1 MWWQCPTV
9 RAVADGSHS
18 DPNKIT
24 VGDWLRERLAQW
36 VASGVISPKT
46 TERYTNLIA
55 YHRAVQLDA
64 GLRDGIRHELI
75 RRNVAAEQ
83 RPPKVI
89 VEKMQILSADQ
100 VIDLAACLDGDPLAA
115 PAQFAVFTGVRRG
128 ELLALTWGDTNLDRK
143 VINVV
148 ASLEETATGIRRKA
162 PKTEAGKREITLPDR
177 VVDILRAHRRA
188 LLERR
193 LLLGLGKL
201 DDADL
206 VFPAWDGSPWSPDAF
221 SSAWTVA
228 AKEHGLNV
236 SFHALR
242 HTHAS
247 QLIDAGVDV
256 VTIARRL
263 GHSCGQHHAQGLR
276 ALVQERRQ
284 QGSRCDQRRACGAL
298 KFATRFATR
307 MYGTGWFLV
316 GPIRTALRKSADGMG
331 LNRKSRD
338 QLGPLLRWRRRACSI
353 VEGRL
358 VERLA
363 PGRHA
368 FWTVGRK
375 IEVKRLDLRP
385 QAVEITAQEMLTKDR
400 IALRVTL
407 TAFRRIA
414 DPERVVNAVPDVDA
428 WLYRLVQFAIRES
441 VASRTLDEV
450 LSAKNALDAE
460 LRAYVRERVA
470 ETGIE
475 VTELGVKDV
484 ILPGE
489 IRELV
494 NKVVEAERTAK
505 ANLIRRQEETAA
517 TRSLL
522 NTAKLME
529 ENPLL
534 LRLKELESIE
544 RLVEKVGRIDLHA
557 GDGAG
562 FDALLTKLVRLKA
575 DERPERA

>member
-1 MWWQCPTV
+1 MDRYLFAVRVTVKDGERAILTRNGRFERVLEPGRHTLFDFKRELGVELHQIV
-9 RAVADGSHS
+9 RAEYSADRYAVLKVARPDLADALFEAVETKADEIAIVSLDGRPTHLMAPWQTRVFWKVATKIEVERIDVTR
-18 DPNKIT
+18 DPKVSPRHLAMIA
-24 VGDWLRERLAQW
+24 RERNTL
-36 VASGVISPKT
+36 VAEHVV
-46 TERYTNLIA
+46 EN
-55 YHRAVQLDA
+55 HEA
-64 GLRDGIRHELI
+64 GLL
-75 RRNVAAEQ
+75 
-83 RPPKVI
+83 
-89 VEKMQILSADQ
+89 
-100 VIDLAACLDGDPLAA
+100 
-115 PAQFAVFTGVRRG
+115 
-128 ELLALTWGDTNLDRK
+128 
-143 VINVV
+143 
-148 ASLEETATGIRRKA
+148 
-162 PKTEAGKREITLPDR
+162 
-177 VVDILRAHRRA
+177 
-188 LLERR
+188 
-193 LLLGLGKL
+193 
-201 DDADL
+201 
-206 VFPAWDGSPWSPDAF
+206 
-221 SSAWTVA
+221 
-228 AKEHGLNV
+228 
-236 SFHALR
+236 
-242 HTHAS
+242 
-247 QLIDAGVDV
+247 
-256 VTIARRL
+256 
-263 GHSCGQHHAQGLR
+263 
-276 ALVQERRQ
+276 
-284 QGSRCDQRRACGAL
+284 
-298 KFATRFATR
+298 
-307 MYGTGWFLV
+307 Y
-316 GPIRTALRKSADGMG
+316 
-331 LNRKSRD
+331 
-338 QLGPLLRWRRRACSI
+338 

-363 PGRHA
+363 AGRHA
-368 FWTVGRK
+368 LWTAGRK

-385 QAVEITAQEMLTKDR
+385 QALEITAQEMLTKDR

-407 TAFRRIA
+407 TAFRRIV

-428 WLYRLVQFAIRES
+428 WLYRLVQFAIREA

-460 LRAYVRERVA
+460 LRAFVRERIA

-475 VTELGVKDV
+475 VNELGIKDV

>member
-1 MWWQCPTV
+1 VNRYLFTLRVTVKDGERALLTRNGRFERVLEPGRHTLFDPKRELGVELYQVV
-9 RAVADGSHS
+9 RAEYAAD
-18 DPNKIT
+18 
-24 VGDWLRERLAQW
+24 
-36 VASGVISPKT
+36 
-46 TERYTNLIA
+46 RY
-55 YHRAVQLDA
+55 AVLK
-64 GLRDGIRHELI
+64 
-75 RRNVAAEQ
+75 AA
-83 RPPKVI
+83 RP
-89 VEKMQILSADQ
+89 
-100 VIDLAACLDGDPLAA
+100 DLAAELFEAVETKAAEIAIVSLDGRPAHLMSPWQIRVFWKVATRVEVERIDVTSDPKVKPRHLAMVA
-115 PAQFAVFTGVRRG
+115 RERNSLVA
-128 ELLALTWGDTNLDRK
+128 EH
-143 VINVV
+143 VV
-148 ASLEETATGIRRKA
+148 ENH
-162 PKTEAGKREITLPDR
+162 EAG
-177 VVDILRAHRRA
+177 
-188 LLERR
+188 LL
-193 LLLGLGKL
+193 
-201 DDADL
+201 
-206 VFPAWDGSPWSPDAF
+206 
-221 SSAWTVA
+221 
-228 AKEHGLNV
+228 
-236 SFHALR
+236 
-242 HTHAS
+242 
-247 QLIDAGVDV
+247 
-256 VTIARRL
+256 
-263 GHSCGQHHAQGLR
+263 
-276 ALVQERRQ
+276 
-284 QGSRCDQRRACGAL
+284 
-298 KFATRFATR
+298 
-307 MYGTGWFLV
+307 Y
-316 GPIRTALRKSADGMG
+316 
-331 LNRKSRD
+331 
-338 QLGPLLRWRRRACSI
+338 

-407 TAFRRIA
+407 TAFRRVV

-428 WLYRLVQFAIRES
+428 WLYRLVQFAIREA
-441 VASRTLDEV
+441 VAARTLDEV
-450 LSAKNALDAE
+450 LSAKGALDAE
-460 LRAYVRERVA
+460 LRAFVRERVA

-475 VTELGVKDV
+475 VAELGVKDV

-562 FDALLTKLVRLKA
+562 LDALLTKLVRLKA
-575 DERPERA
+575 DAPA